1 MRFHFLPSYFQFDL
15 RPEVDKRML
24 KLLTKYVTT
33 L

>member
-1 MRFHFLPSYFQFDL
+1 MRFHFLQSYFQFDL